1 MRIFTAV
8 LTACL
13 CVPAAQAQDIS
24 VKGKVTDSGN
34 APLVGVGV
42 FIEGTATG
50 TVTDAEH
57 GRSRTFLRTPPS
69 HSQASA
75 M

>member
-1 MRIFTAV
+1 MRIFTSV

-13 CVPAAQAQDIS
+13 CVLAAQAQNIS

-50 TVTDAEH
+50 TVTGSDGTWSISDIPSDATL
-57 GRSRTFLRTPPS
+57 TF
-69 HSQASA
+69 
-75 M
+75 